1 MRICVTKNDIDRARS
16 GARCCPIA
24 CSLRRRGYPDVSV
37 GPRMLFTAGKFAV
50 LPETAQAF
58 VNAYDNGHDVKP
70 FSFTLPR
77 LK

>member
-1 MRICVTKNDIDRARS
+1 
-16 GARCCPIA
+16 
-24 CSLRRRGYPDVSV
+24 
-37 GPRMLFTAGKFAV
+37 MLFTAGKFAV